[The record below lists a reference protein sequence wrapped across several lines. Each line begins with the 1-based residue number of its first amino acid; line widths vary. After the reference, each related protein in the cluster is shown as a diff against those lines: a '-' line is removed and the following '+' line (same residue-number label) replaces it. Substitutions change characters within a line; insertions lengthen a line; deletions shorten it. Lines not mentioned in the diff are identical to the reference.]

1 MKKSENMKLTKE
13 AQEIN
18 KQLQLLSEM
27 TQRNMAELKL
37 IQNIKEGK
45 KIRRQYSD
53 ETNERTGA
61 QSLMMMN
68 NEK

>member
-1 MKKSENMKLTKE
+1 
-13 AQEIN
+13 
-18 KQLQLLSEM
+18 
-27 TQRNMAELKL
+27 MAELKL